1 VIYSIDLETM
11 VQILQEHRQ
20 TGVLQAELPGGMA
33 GLRERCRIEIDVV
46 KGNIVACRVENSSEH
61 VVLWG
66 DDALREVH
74 RLGVLDWTLTLRR
87 EPLPPLHASSAG
99 LRTQPLSSWE
109 RMSMTDPFIRTP
121 SGRLSPG
128 GSTTGSTPVVRPV
141 TGSFPV
147 AGTSL
152 IPRRTKEV
160 EPGQMQAWHRTQRMV
175 YALIDGKNSVQRI
188 TSMLSLSPR
197 VVEQVL
203 RALQAMGVIVLE

>member
-20 TGVLQAELPGGMA
+20 TGMLQAELPGGMA

-46 KGNIVACRVENSSEH
+46 KGNIVACRVENSSER

-74 RLGVLDWTLTLRR
+74 RLGVVDWTLTLRR
-87 EPLPPLHASSAG
+87 EPLPPLHESSSG
-99 LRTQPLSSWE
+99 LRTRPLSSWE
-109 RMSMTDPFIRTP
+109 RMSMTDPFMRTP
-121 SGRLSPG
+121 L

-160 EPGQMQAWHRTQRMV
+160 EPGQMHAWHRTQRMV

>member
-1 VIYSIDLETM
+1 MIYSIDLETM

-20 TGVLQAELPGGMA
+20 TGVLQAEVPGGMA

-46 KGNIVACRVENSSEH
+46 KGNIVACRVENSSER

-66 DDALREVH
+66 DDALREVY
-74 RLGVLDWTLTLRR
+74 RLGVLDWILTLRR
-87 EPLPPLHASSAG
+87 EPLPPLHESSPG

-109 RMSMTDPFIRTP
+109 RISMTDPFMRTP
-121 SGRLSPG
+121 L

-160 EPGQMQAWHRTQRMV
+160 EPGQMQVWHRTQRMV

-203 RALQAMGVIVLE
+203 RVLQAMGVIVLE